1 MDPCIY
7 NFFYSSLEIVRQL
20 CWSDFVVNKVNSQGS
35 TSIAYFLGNA
45 PLLYF
50 AGIETYPCQLKVLL
64 RSNHDSRTKNNA
76 HHGHNHEINRF
87 FFRNGSIA
95 PASAS
100 KRCTRLFTY

>member
-35 TSIAYFLGNA
+35 TSIAYFLGNF

-50 AGIETYPCQLKVLL
+50 AGIETYCFL
-64 RSNHDSRTKNNA
+64 RSTHDSRTKNNE
-76 HHGHNHEINRF
+76 HHVHNHEI
-87 FFRNGSIA
+87 
-95 PASAS
+95 
-100 KRCTRLFTY
+100 KR